1 MEKQTSS
8 FKVTV
13 LLLGMDLNGN
23 LTLQRQ
29 QMRYL
34 DLWILPDNNPE
45 IPENSTCNSKS
56 NMSNSNPYHKSL
68 KILYTNCDQFPNK
81 RDHLLLFISG
91 NEPDI
96 ILLNEV
102 IPKAQVMPFCP
113 SLIAIPNYAVFSNFD
128 PSIPNLGSAGKRGI
142 IIFVS
147 DKLHVSDVTIL
158 PVTPDCEHLWIRLKL
173 CGSDS
178 LLIGCIYRSPSSD
191 TKRSTECLCEILQ
204 KVTTSDS
211 HLLIC
216 GDFNYSNIKWSSDS
230 VSSTSCSTSQLF
242 LETFQDLFLF
252 QHVYEPTRYCCD
264 QTPHILDLVF
274 TNEENMIDTIQFYP
288 GLANS
293 DHVCLMFNLSCYTL
307 VSDDTMQFRYNLR
320 RADFEKLRCLLDA
333 IDWNGEL
340 ANLDINQQWSYFSN
354 ILTNCLNDSIPLCK
368 PRACKNIYITHEAIY
383 SYEEYKK

>member
-8 FKVTV
+8 FKVTI
-13 LLLGMDLNGN
+13 LLLDIDLNGN
-23 LTLQRQ
+23 LTLQKQPKRH
-29 QMRYL
+29 L

-56 NMSNSNPYHKSL
+56 NISNSNPYHKSL

-81 RDHLLLFISG
+81 HDDSLLFISG

-102 IPKAQVMPFCP
+102 IPKAQVMPLCP

-128 PSIPNLGSAGKRGI
+128 PSTPNLDSAGKRGI

-147 DKLHVSDVTIL
+147 DKLHASDVTIL

-178 LLIGCIYRSPSSD
+178 LLIGCIYQSPSSD
-191 TKRSTECLCEILQ
+191 TKLSTECLCDILQ

-242 LETFQDLFLF
+242 LDTFQDLFYFNTFMNPPDIAVIRL
-252 QHVYEPTRYCCD
+252 
-264 QTPHILDLVF
+264 LDLVV
-274 TNEENMIDTIQFYP
+274 TNEENMIDTIHFYP

-293 DHVCLMFNLSCYTL
+293 DHVCLMFNLSCYTP
-307 VSDDTMQFRYNLR
+307 VSDDTMQLRYNLCC
-320 RADFEKLRCLLDA
+320 ADFEKLHCLLDA
-333 IDWNGEL
+333 REWNGEL
-340 ANLDINQQWSYFSN
+340 ANLATMVLFLQ
-354 ILTNCLNDSIPLCK
+354 
-368 PRACKNIYITHEAIY
+368 Y
-383 SYEEYKK
+383 SDKLLKRLYSFM